1 MSWVQWAQEQT
12 LAEPTSISRE
22 GSLAEAQEQLE
33 DVVLHSTNQF
43 YKWPSELEAAFA
55 SETEEKYRQYAAD
68 LQGRLSN
75 CAEILSKVCSLFTQ
89 SSSCCAALAH
99 WI

>member
-1 MSWVQWAQEQT
+1 MPWVQWAQEQT

-22 GSLAEAQEQLE
+22 GAIAEAQEQLE

-43 YKWPSELEAAFA
+43 YKWHSELEAAFA

-75 CAEILSKVCSLFTQ
+75 CAEILSKVCSLSMQF
-89 SSSCCAALAH
+89 SLSYVALAY
-99 WI
+99 